1 MFTAVPIG
9 DAMARFVPIAITTPH
24 GTGLIPSASAME
36 IQIGVSMAATLPFC
50 IKRVRT
56 LVSMV
61 ITTVRTIT
69 EALSPPNRF
78 STKPAII
85 APPPDASSP
94 VPSPVIAPIQI
105 STSQGSSA
113 SVDFKGTQPVAK
125 RMVGSPQKSNIGN
138 IEILVK
144 GGKTAEDKQNN
155 AAYQHNNRQS
165 SFPTWNIRHAFFGDT
180 RLAGK

>member
-1 MFTAVPIG
+1 
-9 DAMARFVPIAITTPH
+9 
-24 GTGLIPSASAME
+24 
-36 IQIGVSMAATLPFC
+36 
-50 IKRVRT
+50 
-56 LVSMV
+56 MV

-113 SVDFKGTQPVAK
+113 SVAFTGTQPVAK
-125 RMVGSPQKSNIGN
+125 RMVAPRRAILAILKYLLKGAKPQRINNTMQPASTTTDRVPFQRGISGMPSLVTLGWLANELFLSKSG
-138 IEILVK
+138 LP
-144 GGKTAEDKQNN
+144 GFN
-155 AAYQHNNRQS
+155 AHLRS
-165 SFPTWNIRHAFFGDT
+165 E
-180 RLAGK
+180 

>member
-1 MFTAVPIG
+1 MFTAVLIG
-9 DAMARFVPIAITTPH
+9 DAMARFVPIAITTTH
-24 GTGLIPSASAME
+24 GTGLIPGASAME
-36 IQIGVSMAATLPFC
+36 IQIGVSMAATLPLC

-105 STSQGSSA
+105 STS
-113 SVDFKGTQPVAK
+113 
-125 RMVGSPQKSNIGN
+125 
-138 IEILVK
+138 
-144 GGKTAEDKQNN
+144 
-155 AAYQHNNRQS
+155 
-165 SFPTWNIRHAFFGDT
+165 
-180 RLAGK
+180 